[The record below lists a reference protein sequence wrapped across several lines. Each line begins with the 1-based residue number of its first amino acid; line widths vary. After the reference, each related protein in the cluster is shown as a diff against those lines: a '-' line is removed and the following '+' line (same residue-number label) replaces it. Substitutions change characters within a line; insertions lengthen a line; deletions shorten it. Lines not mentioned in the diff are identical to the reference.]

1 MVLLVRCGATGEVC
15 VLLVRCVVLLV
26 RCVVLLVKCVV
37 LLVVC
42 GAAGGV
48 WCCWWCVVLLVV
60 CGAAVDV
67 VSSLFTASVDMAI
80 QVQEEEFLMKTA

>member
-1 MVLLVRCGATGEVC
+1 MVLLVRCGATGEVGVLLVKC
-15 VLLVRCVVLLV
+15 VLLVICVVLLV
-26 RCVVLLVKCVV
+26 RCVVLLVR
-37 LLVVC
+37 
-42 GAAGGV
+42 
-48 WCCWWCVVLLVV
+48 CVVLLVV